1 MVVQNESGSSKWTE
15 NDSSNLSVLKSEL
28 KSYRAKQ
35 LKKVYKTHEYE

>member
-1 MVVQNESGSSKWTE
+1 MKVVVQNELRMIVQTC
-15 NDSSNLSVLKSEL
+15 LKSEL